1 MNVKNTL
8 ATIRALGLVAERVG
22 GEWRVNYRNSHKGS
36 VGFCAD
42 CTGDKDDALAAARA
56 MSQWKGE
63 HPTKRTKLL
72 EEWKEASAK
81 VQPH

>member
-36 VGFCAD
+36 VGF
-42 CTGDKDDALAAARA
+42 R
-56 MSQWKGE
+56 
-63 HPTKRTKLL
+63 
-72 EEWKEASAK
+72 
-81 VQPH
+81 